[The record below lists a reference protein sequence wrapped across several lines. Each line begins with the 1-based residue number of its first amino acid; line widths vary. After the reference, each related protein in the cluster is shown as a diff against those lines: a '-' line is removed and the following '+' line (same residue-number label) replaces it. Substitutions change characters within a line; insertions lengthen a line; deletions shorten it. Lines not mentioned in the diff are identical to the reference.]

1 MKTTITHRL
10 KSIFYA
16 SFILSAL
23 GHLALAQAPDME
35 DYLPVEHAITDI
47 TGRKIAVTILSK
59 TDTTL
64 KFRRTSDGREFD
76 IPIDKLSPADQK
88 FFMLLG
94 KPGPIEESEL
104 EVSVR
109 DTPVKV
115 TRLGNGPI
123 GVIFFGSSGGV
134 REDIV
139 SGKVAFTGLLPAK
152 TSFFLWDYPK
162 TGAFSEVGSAI
173 DGYLHG
179 DKAKLRPNFKGVAS
193 EVLTQIR
200 EKTGLKKFLLVGNSL
215 GAGIVLWDYAEIA
228 KDPQVNFLLISPTET
243 FMPPVKD
250 LPKLSRTML
259 LAGVEK
265 DQDGKW
271 SDDFMQGDAAC
282 SWVKSNLDKAAM
294 EKITESLYGK
304 PGSPKPGFENFVI
317 PKTFGTSHI
326 IIGQEIKNPLLARL
340 IRVNL
345 GLEKPSSLS
354 KSLVDGK

>member
-1 MKTTITHRL
+1 MKTIINHRL
-10 KSIFYA
+10 TSIVIGA
-16 SFILSAL
+16 VIL
-23 GHLALAQAPDME
+23 GFPGQLAQAQAPNME
-35 DYLPVEHAITDI
+35 DYLPVEHTMTDT
-47 TGRKIAVTILSK
+47 TGRKIAATILSK

-64 KFRRTSDGREFD
+64 KSRRISDGREFD
-76 IPIDKLSPADQK
+76 IPINKLSPADQK

-104 EVSVR
+104 EMSVR

-123 GVIFFGSSGGV
+123 GVVFFGSTGGV
-134 REDIV
+134 MKAILSDKE
-139 SGKVAFTGLLPAK
+139 AFAGLFPAK
-152 TSFFLWDYPK
+152 TSFFLWEYPS
-162 TGAFSEVGSAI
+162 TGVFDEISAAI
-173 DGYLHG
+173 EGYFDG

-193 EVLTQIR
+193 EVLAQIR
-200 EKTGLKKFLLVGNSL
+200 EKTGLKEFLLVGNSL

-228 KDPQVNFLLISPTET
+228 KDLQVNFLLISPTET

-265 DQDGKW
+265 GQDGKW

-304 PGSPKPGFENFVI
+304 PDRPKPGFENFVI

-326 IIGQEIKNPLLARL
+326 MIGQEIKNLLLARL
-340 IRVNL
+340 IRVSL

-354 KSLVDGK
+354 KSLADGK